1 MWSFNYLTGH
11 LRHICKAALLE
22 ASKQAIAGSHVPSK
36 HFNLDNARQVCR
48 YCLLTGWS
56 LWNGVWASGYYLHG
70 QTALQHA
77 DIALPEITQLLD
89 DEAKNISAHRGVL
102 TGEDQQEFY
111 MFVADETRDQYAAY
125 ADQIR

>member
-1 MWSFNYLTGH
+1 MG
-11 LRHICKAALLE
+11 
-22 ASKQAIAGSHVPSK
+22 G
-36 HFNLDNARQVCR
+36 
-48 YCLLTGWS
+48 
-56 LWNGVWASGYYLHG
+56 SGYYLHG

-77 DIALPEITQLLD
+77 DISLPEISQLLE